1 MPTANRFSVGPA
13 SAAARSSSAA
23 VAAWLI
29 AAACVTAPW
38 AQPQTQ
44 PQTVSV
50 SPNQAESG
58 KPFQVT
64 LAGKSGLCAPI
75 FSRHEVKSENGVLN
89 LTVMGVSNPAALCMP
104 GEHEYRTD
112 FNVPA
117 IKAGAYEVAARLL
130 PACSYEN
137 PPCMPIRDPV
147 EYGGALEVRDSADLH
162 YAFRPKRVEK
172 DKVFGLFVFHEDFTC
187 GNEYSNPSINVSGHS
202 LNLSFTNRPHPETP
216 CPAVLADYGPTFQV
230 PAMPPG
236 VYQVFVTAMPY
247 CGTQG
252 PCPLAM
258 VAPQLSGALT
268 VGEGAV
274 SLQPAMRQAAKEKPG
289 SGTGRLSIDNR
300 LGVRG
305 WWHAAA
311 VSLTGRRANGDIAGR
326 R

>member
-1 MPTANRFSVGPA
+1 MPTANRFTVGAA
-13 SAAARSSSAA
+13 SAAARCSPAA
-23 VAAWLI
+23 LAAWLI

-38 AQPQTQ
+38 AQLQAQ

-64 LAGKSGLCAPI
+64 LTGKSGLCAPI
-75 FSRHEVKSENGVLN
+75 FSRHEVSVDEAPAQHGVLN
-89 LTVMGVSNPAALCMP
+89 LTVMGVSNPAALCTP

-117 IKAGAYEVAARLL
+117 LKAGAYEVALRVL

-147 EYGGALEVRDSADLH
+147 EYGGILEVRDSASLH
-162 YAFRPKRVEK
+162 YAFRPKRVDK
-172 DKVFGLFVFHEDFTC
+172 DKPFDLSVFHEDFSC
-187 GNEYSNPSINVSGHS
+187 GNEYSNPSASVAGHS
-202 LNLSFTNRPHPETP
+202 LMISFTNRPRPEAP
-216 CPAVLADYGPTFQV
+216 CPAVLAGYGPTLQV
-230 PAMPPG
+230 PALQSG

-252 PCPLAM
+252 PCPLAL
-258 VAPQLSGALT
+258 VAPMLSGALT
-268 VGEGAV
+268 VGDGVV
-274 SLQPAMRQAAKEKPG
+274 SLRPSIRPGVKEKPG
-289 SGTGRLSIDNR
+289 AGRGGLSIDNR

-305 WWHAAA
+305 WWHSAA
-311 VSLTGRRANGDIAGR
+311 VSLTGRRQ
-326 R
+326 